1 MKLLPKTN
9 INLFDIVLI
18 IITLVLVAYTLIT
31 Y

>member
-9 INLFDIVLI
+9 INLFDIVLV
-18 IITLVLVAYTLIT
+18 IITVVLVAYTLIT